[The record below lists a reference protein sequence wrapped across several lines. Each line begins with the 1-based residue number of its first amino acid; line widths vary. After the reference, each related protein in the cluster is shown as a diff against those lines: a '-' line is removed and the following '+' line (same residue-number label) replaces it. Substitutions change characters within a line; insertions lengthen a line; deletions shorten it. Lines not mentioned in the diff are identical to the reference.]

1 MASRDRN
8 KEYLDQI
15 YYAIG
20 NLYLSRKDT
29 LKAME
34 NYRLANQKS
43 TRNGIEKAICQIT
56 LGNLYFE
63 RREYVDAQPCYA
75 EAIPQLKEDYPQYD
89 LLSRRSSV
97 LDELVVYAQ
106 NVELQDS
113 LQNLATMS
121 EDDRNKAI
129 QKIIDDLIK
138 KEKEEA
144 EAQQREEYLAQ
155 QQGPQFN
162 NDNSAKQ
169 NTTIL
174 SGDKS
179 WYFYNKPMVSAGKTE
194 FQRIWGSRKL
204 EDDWRRR
211 NKS

>member
-1 MASRDRN
+1 
-8 KEYLDQI
+8 
-15 YYAIG
+15 
-20 NLYLSRKDT
+20 
-29 LKAME
+29 ME

-113 LQNLATMS
+113 LQNLAAMS

-155 QQGPQFN
+155 QLGQTKYDDSLWGQ
-162 NDNSAKQ
+162 
-169 NTTIL
+169 I
-174 SGDKS
+174 
-179 WYFYNKPMVSAGKTE
+179 MV
-194 FQRIWGSRKL
+194 L
-204 EDDWRRR
+204 L
-211 NKS
+211 

>member
-1 MASRDRN
+1 
-8 KEYLDQI
+8 
-15 YYAIG
+15 
-20 NLYLSRKDT
+20 
-29 LKAME
+29 
-34 NYRLANQKS
+34 
-43 TRNGIEKAICQIT
+43 
-56 LGNLYFE
+56 
-63 RREYVDAQPCYA
+63 
-75 EAIPQLKEDYPQYD
+75 
-89 LLSRRSSV
+89 
-97 LDELVVYAQ
+97 
-106 NVELQDS
+106 
-113 LQNLATMS
+113 MS

-179 WYFYNKPMVSAGKTE
+179 WYFYNKPILPVKPNSNGFGVAENSKTTGVVATN
-194 FQRIWGSRKL
+194 RDSP
-204 EDDWRRR
+204 
-211 NKS
+211 

>member
-1 MASRDRN
+1 
-8 KEYLDQI
+8 
-15 YYAIG
+15 
-20 NLYLSRKDT
+20 
-29 LKAME
+29 ME

-113 LQNLATMS
+113 LQNLAAMS

-129 QKIIDDLIK
+129 QKIIDNLIK
-138 KEKEEA
+138 KEK
-144 EAQQREEYLAQ
+144 YV
-155 QQGPQFN
+155 N
-162 NDNSAKQ
+162 
-169 NTTIL
+169 
-174 SGDKS
+174 
-179 WYFYNKPMVSAGKTE
+179 
-194 FQRIWGSRKL
+194 
-204 EDDWRRR
+204 
-211 NKS
+211 